1 MKRAKPTIQDSDD
14 EEEVV
19 NKTTTEDGV
28 AAGEGEEEGA
38 GPGGEEGGDPK
49 PVDSALYSS
58 EDEGVDHGQGDGG
71 GGNEGGT
78 ANDFELMLARKRE
91 EKTKRRKKRD
101 IDLINDND
109 DLIDELIKNMK
120 TAAEDDRQLN
130 KENRPATKKIS
141 MLKMVMSQLIKKDL
155 QLAFLEHNILNV
167 LTDWLAP
174 MPNKSLPCLQI
185 RESILKLLSDVS
197 IDY

>member
-1 MKRAKPTIQDSDD
+1 
-14 EEEVV
+14 
-19 NKTTTEDGV
+19 
-28 AAGEGEEEGA
+28 
-38 GPGGEEGGDPK
+38 
-49 PVDSALYSS
+49 
-58 EDEGVDHGQGDGG
+58 
-71 GGNEGGT
+71 
-78 ANDFELMLARKRE
+78 MLARKRE
-91 EKTKRRKKRD
+91 EKTRRRKRRD
-101 IDLINDND
+101 IDIINDND

-197 IDY
+197 IDVCYKIVVYLIKVAF